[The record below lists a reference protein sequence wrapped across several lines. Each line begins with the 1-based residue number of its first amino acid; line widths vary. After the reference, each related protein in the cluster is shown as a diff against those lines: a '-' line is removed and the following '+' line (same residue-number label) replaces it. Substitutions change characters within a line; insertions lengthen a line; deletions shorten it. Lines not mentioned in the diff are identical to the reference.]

1 MTLVHT
7 VWPFLILL
15 GVLVFVHELGHFLV
29 AKRLGIRVLKFSL
42 GFGPKIAGKKKG
54 ETEYVVSAIP
64 LGGYVKLYGEDPS
77 EAVTGDDQEGSFS
90 ARPVLQRLGTVVA
103 GPAMN
108 FVLAFAVFSFL
119 SLFGI
124 PVHQAVVGQV
134 SPDMPAAR
142 AGLQPGDRILAVD
155 GTKIES
161 WDEMAELI
169 AASRGHTLRLTV
181 ERGGQEIP
189 VEVTPEVKEV
199 PTAFGDSASRYV
211 IGIVSAQEIAV
222 RHNPMWQA
230 PWIGLQMTGRT
241 TWLTFEFLGRLILG
255 QVNPRRALGGP
266 IAIAEMAGKAA
277 RAGFLNFVFLLAV
290 LSVNLAVLNL
300 LPIPILDGGHVLFF
314 AIEGIRGR
322 PVSLRH
328 REVAQQIGLV
338 LLLLLM
344 AFVFYNDIA
353 RMVAG

>member
-1 MTLVHT
+1 MELVHT
-7 VWPFLILL
+7 IWPFLILL

-42 GFGPKIAGKKKG
+42 GFGPTIAGKKRG

-64 LGGYVKLYGEDPS
+64 LGGYVKLYGEDPN
-77 EAVTGDDQEGSFS
+77 EGVPDADRQRSFS
-90 ARPVLQRLGTVVA
+90 GRPVLQRLATVVA

-108 FVLAFAVFSFL
+108 LVLAFVVFSFL
-119 SLFGI
+119 SLFGM

-134 SPDMPAAR
+134 SLGMPAAN
-142 AGLQPGDRILAVD
+142 AGLQPGDRILAID
-155 GTKIES
+155 GAAIES
-161 WDEMAELI
+161 WEGMAERI
-169 AASRGHTLRLTV
+169 AASRGRTLRLTAA
-181 ERGGQEIP
+181 RGGQQ
-189 VEVTPEVKEV
+189 VELDVTPEMKEV
-199 PTAFGDSASRYV
+199 QGPLGDSASKYV

-222 RHNPMWQA
+222 RHNPVWEA
-230 PWIGLQMTGRT
+230 PWIGLQMTGKT

-255 QVNPRRALGGP
+255 EVNPRQALGGP
-266 IAIAEMAGKAA
+266 IAIADMAGKAA

-314 AIEGIRGR
+314 AIEAVRGR
-322 PVSLRH
+322 PVSVKH
-328 REVAQQIGLV
+328 REVAQQIGLA